1 MSQEIEIEYKNL
13 LTKTEFDRI
22 ITQFQLNHEN
32 PFTQTNYYFD
42 TTDFQLKA
50 HHSALR
56 IRTRPDQPHAEM
68 TLKTPKEGQLL
79 ETTTQLTLEQAQ
91 SFLYRKIIEP
101 TTEIAQQLQKIGLE
115 QKQIKPLTLFAEL
128 TTTRREKQLP
138 QGTIV
143 LDHSWYGTQEDF
155 ELEVESTT
163 AADGQALFQAILQQC
178 KIPHRKTPHKIKRA
192 QQALQ
197 Q

>member
-1 MSQEIEIEYKNL
+1 MSQELEIEYKNL
-13 LTKTEFDRI
+13 LTKTEYDQI
-22 ITQFQLNHEN
+22 MTEFQLSHEN

-56 IRTRPDQPHAEM
+56 IRTRPDQSYAEM

-91 SFLYRKIIEP
+91 SFIQQQTIEP
-101 TTEIAQQLQKIGLE
+101 TAEIVQELQKIGLE
-115 QKQIKPLTLFAEL
+115 QIKSLTLFAEL
-128 TTTRREKQLP
+128 TTTRREKQVP

-163 AADGQALFQAILQQC
+163 ETDGLALFRAILQQC
-178 KIPHRKTPHKIKRA
+178 NIPHRQTPNKIRRA

-197 Q
+197 S